1 MSHNSAWNS
10 LANGSFS
17 NSLGQ
22 AGLATAMTSPYQQM
36 TGASMY
42 NTLLGQQAQ
51 QAQYNANRYSYDWVW
66 NGKPVSITEFAELA
80 YGDSPQKTMFLLKYS
95 EKENKK

>member
-1 MSHNSAWNS
+1 M
-10 LANGSFS
+10 ANGSFAS
-17 NSLGQ
+17 SLGQ
-22 AGLATAMTSPYQQM
+22 AGLANMTSPYQQM
-36 TGASMY
+36 TGASAY
-42 NTLLGQQAQ
+42 NTLMAQQAQ